1 MTTTARQDV
10 RAGLYA
16 LLVAFQA
23 ANPTLLFSV
32 FRSRPGAPGVEL
44 PGAFVGNLNEP
55 SIIHTSGTRQRNFA
69 PEIVVFDSFAP
80 SNEEQAARLDIV
92 IDALLD
98 YLTANPGAIA
108 HSILALNQA
117 SITDGEFDIAGG
129 QVTTHYRAVAIGLGQ
144 ITIMEGRN

>member
-32 FRSRPGAPGVEL
+32 FRARPGAPGVEL
-44 PGAFVGNLNEP
+44 PGAFVGNLNEQFT
-55 SIIHTSGTRQRNFA
+55 HTAGTRQRNFS
-69 PEIVVFDSFAP
+69 PEIVIFDSFAP
-80 SNEEQAARLDIV
+80 SNEEQAARIDLV
-92 IDALLD
+92 QDALMD
-98 YLTANPGAIA
+98 YLTANPNAVA
-108 HSILALNQA
+108 HSILALNNGT
-117 SITDGEFDIAGG
+117 STDGEFDIVGG